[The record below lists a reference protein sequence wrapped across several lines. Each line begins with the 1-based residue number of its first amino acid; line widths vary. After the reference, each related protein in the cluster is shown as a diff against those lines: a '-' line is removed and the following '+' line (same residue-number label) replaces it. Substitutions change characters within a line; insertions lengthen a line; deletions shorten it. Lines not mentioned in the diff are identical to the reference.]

1 MMQISSTNK
10 YLPEFGMDDS
20 VSFHNQ
26 YPAMMDPSSWP
37 HQFLDD
43 LDFNQIQESFS
54 SASSPKSYSSTKRC
68 FSNSSAPA
76 TTAAGATMPQNSF
89 SLPIERPTKLQKTTT
104 WNNNNGGSTTTT
116 ITGNNNDFI
125 VPKASS
131 SSSSQIISFE
141 QHSNASSSVASYNNN
156 HHHHHQQLYNNK
168 PSSSDHVLKPK
179 IESVCSESF
188 DFASVVSQADYLS
201 GYGDNNANKG
211 SAAAAAATTTR
222 NPTQAQDHVIAERK
236 RREKLSQRFIALSAI
251 VPGLK
256 KMDKAS
262 VLGDAIKY
270 LKQLQEKVKTLEE
283 QVAEKT
289 VESAVF
295 VKRSIVFA
303 DDDEFSS
310 DGNSD
315 QEIPEIEARISG
327 KDVLIRVHC
336 DKHSGRVPK
345 IMNEIEKYD
354 LTVQSSSFLPF
365 GNNSLDITIV
375 AQMNKE
381 FTVTAKDIIKGLNQ
395 SLKQL
400 V

>member
-20 VSFHNQ
+20 VFFHNQ

-37 HQFLDD
+37 HQLLDD
-43 LDFNQIQESFS
+43 IDFNQIQESFS
-54 SASSPKSYSSTKRC
+54 SASSPKSFSSNKRC
-68 FSNSSAPA
+68 FSNSPPPP
-76 TTAAGATMPQNSF
+76 AAGTTTTMPQNSF
-89 SLPIERPTKLQKTTT
+89 SSPIERPTKLQKTTT
-104 WNNNNGGSTTTT
+104 TTTTTT
-116 ITGNNNDFI
+116 ITGKNDFM

-141 QHSNASSSVASYNNN
+141 QHSNASSSVASYNN
-156 HHHHHQQLYNNK
+156 HHHQQLYNNK

-201 GYGDNNANKG
+201 GYGDNNAKG
-211 SAAAAAATTTR
+211 SAAATATR

-303 DDDEFSS
+303 DDDGFSS

-315 QEIPEIEARISG
+315 QQIPEIEARISG

-345 IMNEIEKYD
+345 IMNEIENYD

-381 FTVTAKDIIKGLNQ
+381 CTVTAKDIIKGLNQ